1 MDKQVQS
8 VARNASWPP
17 LPFAE
22 WQDSCATL
30 HMWTQIVGKVRLAQA
45 PMLNHWWQVPLYVT
59 TRGLATSPIPYGDIS
74 FEIGFDFLDHQL
86 RIQTSDGAVRALA
99 LAPRT
104 VADFYREFMAAL
116 RALGLEV
123 KIWTMPVEVPD
134 PIPFDLDQRHHS
146 YVPEQA
152 QRFWR
157 VLQQAER
164 VLQQFR
170 CGFLGKSSPVH
181 FFWGSFD
188 LAVTRFSGRTAPPH
202 PGGIPHLADWVTRL
216 AYSHE
221 VSSCGFWPGGGP
233 VPEPVFYAYAY
244 PEPEGFRDHPVR
256 PPAAY
261 YHNDMREFL
270 LPYEAVR
277 RAENPDAMILEFAQ
291 SSYEAAALH
300 GGWDRRAL
308 EYTAVDK
315 K

>member
-1 MDKQVQS
+1 VNEQIQNDP
-8 VARNASWPP
+8 RNATWPP

-22 WQDSCATL
+22 WRDTCATL
-30 HMWTQIVGKVRLAQA
+30 HRWTQIVGKVRLAQA

-59 TRGLATSPIPYGDIS
+59 TRGLTTSPMPYGDIS
-74 FEIGFDFLDHQL
+74 FEISFDFLDHRL
-86 RIQTSDGAVRALA
+86 RIQTSDDAVRTLD

-116 RALGLEV
+116 RALGLEI
-123 KIWTMPVEVPD
+123 KIWTMPVEVVD
-134 PIPFDLDQRHHS
+134 PIPFEKDVLHHG

-157 VLQQAER
+157 ALKQADR

-170 CGFLGKSSPVH
+170 CGYLGKSSPVH

-188 LAVTRFSGRTAPPH
+188 LAVTRFSGRAAPPH

-244 PEPEGFRDHPVR
+244 PEPEGFGKYPVR
-256 PPAAY
+256 PQAAY
-261 YHNDMREFL
+261 YHDDLREFL
-270 LPYEAVR
+270 LPYEAAR
-277 RAENPDAMILEFAQ
+277 RAESPDSLILDFAQ
-291 SSYEAAALH
+291 STYEAAAVL
-300 GGWDRRAL
+300 GRWDRRAL
-308 EYTAVDK
+308 EYTATGQ
-315 K
+315 

>member
-17 LPFAE
+17 LPLAE

-30 HMWTQIVGKVRLAQA
+30 HRWTQIVGKVRLAQA

-59 TRGLATSPIPYGDIS
+59 TRGLTTSPIPYGDVS

-104 VADFYREFMAAL
+104 VADFYREFMEAL

-123 KIWTMPVEVPD
+123 KIRTMPVEVPD
-134 PIPFDLDQRHHS
+134 PIPFDQDQRHHS

-157 VLQQAER
+157 VLQQADR

-170 CGFLGKSSPVH
+170 CGFIGKSSPVH

-244 PEPEGFRDHPVR
+244 PEPEGFRDHRVR

-277 RAENPDAMILEFAQ
+277 RAENPDAMILDFAQ